1 MAAMTERHTISGRK
15 LVLWGGSLSLIVL
28 IGIVLAFRTFGFT
41 RFVNNARLQEGKSN
55 AIYLSR
61 AVVACADKTGKLPP
75 SSRKVPAELSDVGAK
90 TYAST
95 EADWSDEAFSCD
107 GFRVRDPQRF
117 QYQWERKDDHD
128 GVARAKADFNGDG
141 VVEATFEQEV
151 RCEDKQGKL
160 RCGPGPFHDK
170 NH

>member
-1 MAAMTERHTISGRK
+1 MTERSTISGRK
-15 LVLWGGSLSLIVL
+15 LVLWGGSLSLLVL
-28 IGIVLAFRTFGFT
+28 FGIVLAFRTLGFT
-41 RFVNNARLQEGKSN
+41 RFVNNARLHEGKSN

-75 SSRKVPAELSDVGAK
+75 SSRKVPGELADVGAK

-107 GFRVRDPQRF
+107 GFRVREPQRF
-117 QYQWERKDDHD
+117 QYQWERTDDHD
-128 GVARAKADFNGDG
+128 GVARAQADFNGDG